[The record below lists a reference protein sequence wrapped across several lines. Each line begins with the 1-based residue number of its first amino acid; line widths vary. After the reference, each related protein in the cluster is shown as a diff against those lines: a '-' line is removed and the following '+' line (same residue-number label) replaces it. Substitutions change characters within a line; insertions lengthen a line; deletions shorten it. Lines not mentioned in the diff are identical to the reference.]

1 MHTKNNISGNNSSV
15 ANPFWKKSR
24 LYMKSLAERLER
36 WRWLILAFI
45 GLSLLWVEIQE
56 FLVLRIL
63 NQAFHY
69 FEVFQYTVLL
79 ISTGL
84 LTELFARSNRA
95 HKHAVH
101 ILDYKHRLSLELA
114 SNDEWETLCQKL
126 TELPSNIT
134 EDVDEAYLFESDLI
148 TGDFESIGRWVGGGT
163 ADRAE
168 TWDPS
173 ILCEKCLQGDSK
185 QKLVFHL
192 CAGNDPNLSQSI
204 YSLEILNKNY
214 PTLLLKFRLKPG
226 FKLSRENVDV
236 FNNIGDEIAVALR
249 ASHDRKRLSEMQS
262 AEVAIAERRIVSSY
276 VHDQLGQN
284 LGYLHL
290 KLDQLG
296 ANESVV
302 KSKEVK
308 KDLKHLQDVANES
321 YEIVRNILKKIQP
334 ETIPHL
340 TNLLREHAR
349 TVSSRANFSL
359 NFKSLGEPTHLATNA
374 QQLIFFTFR
383 EILSNIEK
391 HACASKV
398 DVLVIWNDGLLD
410 ISVADNGKGFDPRL
424 VKGDEHFG
432 LGIMQERITNIKGNL
447 VINSSTESGTVVSIS
462 IPIESTQRV
471 LV

>member
-148 TGDFESIGRWVGGGT
+148 TGDFESIGRWGGGGT

-236 FNNIGDEIAVALR
+236 FNNIGDEIAVGGS
-249 ASHDRKRLSEMQS
+249 SHS
-262 AEVAIAERRIVSSY
+262 
-276 VHDQLGQN
+276 
-284 LGYLHL
+284 
-290 KLDQLG
+290 
-296 ANESVV
+296 
-302 KSKEVK
+302 
-308 KDLKHLQDVANES
+308 
-321 YEIVRNILKKIQP
+321 
-334 ETIPHL
+334 
-340 TNLLREHAR
+340 R
-349 TVSSRANFSL
+349 T
-359 NFKSLGEPTHLATNA
+359 
-374 QQLIFFTFR
+374 
-383 EILSNIEK
+383 
-391 HACASKV
+391 
-398 DVLVIWNDGLLD
+398 
-410 ISVADNGKGFDPRL
+410 ADCL
-424 VKGDEHFG
+424 
-432 LGIMQERITNIKGNL
+432 
-447 VINSSTESGTVVSIS
+447 
-462 IPIESTQRV
+462 
-471 LV
+471 